1 MKHNLVLLFVL
12 TTLLF
17 SCSSDKDDVVQEES
31 SIVGSWELTALQ
43 VDNSTASDEEKY
55 AQDILS
61 FLSAMDCSIM
71 TITFNADLS
80 VITEDSGNY
89 LEINVNPGGT
99 GLDVPCPTQK
109 DTSVGSYIYESGV
122 LTYIDET
129 EMETTLNVTISG
141 NTMSVSAAELDF
153 ANFNDG
159 GELIFTKR

>member
-1 MKHNLVLLFVL
+1 MKHNLVLLFVA
-12 TTLLF
+12 TTLLL
-17 SCSSDKDDVVQEES
+17 SCSSDKEDVVQEEN
-31 SIVGSWELTALQ
+31 SIVGSWELTALEI
-43 VDNSTASDEEKY
+43 DDSTASDNEKY
-55 AQDILS
+55 AQDILN

-99 GLDVPCPTQK
+99 GLDIPCPTQK
-109 DTSVGSYIYESGV
+109 DTSVGSYMYEGGV
-122 LTYIDET
+122 LTYVDET
-129 EMETTLNVTISG
+129 DIETTLNVTISG
-141 NTMSVSAAELDF
+141 NTMTVSAAELDF

>member
-31 SIVGSWELTALQ
+31 GIVGSWELTALQ